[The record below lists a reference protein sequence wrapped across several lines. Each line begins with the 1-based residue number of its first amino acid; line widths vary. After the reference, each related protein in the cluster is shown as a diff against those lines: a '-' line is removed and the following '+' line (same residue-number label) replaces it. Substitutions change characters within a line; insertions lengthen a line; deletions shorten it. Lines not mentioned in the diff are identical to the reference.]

1 MKNKLK
7 EKLKNNKKLILTF
20 ILAFIIIN
28 IVFYINEI
36 TPYGEHTTLKVDFF
50 HQYGPMLKELWYR
63 ITHFKSLFYSYN
75 MSMGLPIFRNFFN
88 YLASPFNII
97 LLFFT
102 EKTIITGY
110 SFVIMLR
117 VSVCAVTF
125 NYFLE
130 QKFKDKKKI
139 YIFLSLLYAFS
150 NYFVS
155 YYWNIMWL
163 DGMVFLPL
171 IVLGIEKIINENK
184 YLLYIISLTI
194 TIISNYYIGY
204 ACCIY
209 SAIYFILYLIY
220 KTELKKLKNKKY
232 LKSTLKKVL
241 IFALSSISV
250 GLLISFFTLPL
261 LKSLSTISATND
273 VWPTSQYYDFSFL
286 EFIVNHLSCIETVT
300 FKTDPTNAPNIS
312 CGIISVFLLL
322 LFIFNNKIKLKTKI
336 IYMLILIM
344 IALCFFI
351 PGLDFILHALHVP
364 NDLPYRYSFLY
375 SFTLIII
382 SAYSLKNIQKLH
394 PLVVIVT
401 YILLSLMLFTFKLL
415 DLNIV
420 TDKVLIINLI
430 LISIYLILYLIMY
443 YDKKTIKYLE
453 YAIILVSGV
462 EIVCNVNYNWIHTD
476 DIKDKYEYYD
486 EIKETANKL
495 DKLEDN
501 NFYRIEKTFST
512 TLNDSS
518 WYNYNG
524 ITTFSSMEYERMAI
538 LHHDLGTNG
547 NLINSYEYVFN
558 TPIYDLMFDLKYILG
573 YVYDKDNYKEIYEN
587 DKFNTYKT
595 NHNSNLLYAV
605 NNNIKDYKL
614 EIDNP
619 ILNQS
624 NFIYLSTGI
633 DNIFDKLNYKN
644 RKIIDVT
651 NGLSLIEYTYD
662 NNYLNNYFY
671 NDCEAEFYII
681 NDTLYYKEDE
691 ILSYINPEYYSS
703 TNQLDEN
710 ILINFINDND
720 KFKILVGSF
729 YNDNDIEI
737 YSINSNK
744 LKEANDLLMQEEV
757 KIESFK
763 DTYIKASVNV
773 NDDKTIYTSIPY
785 DDEFKVYIDGVKVDT
800 FMIADSLLGFDIES
814 GNHTIEI
821 KYQNNF
827 MIIGSIISITTLLA
841 IIFIQKKNNI
851 KMTQN

>member
-1 MKNKLK
+1 MMYMKNKLK
-7 EKLKNNKKLILTF
+7 EKLKNNKKSILSF

-63 ITHFKSLFYSYN
+63 VTHFKSLFYSYN

-117 VSVCAVTF
+117 VSTCAATF

-130 QKFKDKKKI
+130 QKFKDKKSI

-204 ACCIY
+204 TCCIY
-209 SAIYFILYLIY
+209 SAIYFIFYLIY
-220 KTELKKLKNKKY
+220 KTEFKSLKNKKY
-232 LKSTLKKVL
+232 LKSTFKKVL
-241 IFALSSISV
+241 IFTLSSISV
-250 GLLISFFTLPL
+250 GLLISFFALPL

-273 VWPTSQYYDFSFL
+273 VWPTSQYYNFSFL

-336 IYMLILIM
+336 IYMLILISV
-344 IALCFFI
+344 ALCFFI

-375 SFTLIII
+375 SFTLMIIL
-382 SAYSLKNIQKLH
+382 AYSLKNIQKLH
-394 PLVVIVT
+394 PVIVIVT
-401 YILLSLMLFTFKLL
+401 YILLSLMIFTFKLL

-420 TDKVLIINLI
+420 TNKVLIINLI

-486 EIKETANKL
+486 EIKKTVNKL
-495 DKLEDN
+495 DELEDN
-501 NFYRIEKTFST
+501 SFYRIEKTFST

-538 LHHDLGTNG
+538 LHHNLGTNS
-547 NLINSYEYVFN
+547 NLINSYEYIFN

-573 YVYDKDNYKEIYEN
+573 YIYDKDNYKEIYEN
-587 DKFNTYKT
+587 DKYNTYKT

-605 NNNIKDYKL
+605 NNNIKDYTL

-633 DNIFDKLNYKN
+633 NNIFDKLNYKN

-671 NDCEAEFYII
+671 NNCNAEFYII
-681 NDTLYYKEDE
+681 NGTLYYKEDE
-691 ILSYINPEYYSS
+691 ILKYISPEYYSS

-710 ILINFINDND
+710 ILINFINDKD
-720 KFKILVGSF
+720 EFKILVGSY
-729 YNDNDIEI
+729 YNDNDIGI
-737 YSINSNK
+737 YSVNSNK
-744 LKEANDLLMQEEV
+744 LKVANNLLMQEKV

-800 FMIADSLLGFDIES
+800 FMIADSLLGFDIKS

-821 KYQNNF
+821 KYQNNL
-827 MIIGSIISITTLLA
+827 MIVGSVISITTLLV
-841 IIFIQKKNNI
+841 ILYIQKRKR
-851 KMTQN
+851 K

>member
-1 MKNKLK
+1 MKKKLK
-7 EKLKNNKKLILTF
+7 ENKKILITF

-36 TPYGEHTTLKVDFF
+36 TPYGTHTTLKIDFH
-50 HQYGPMLKELWYR
+50 HQYGPMLKEIWYR
-63 ITHFKSLFYSYN
+63 VTHFKSLFYSYN

-117 VSVCAVTF
+117 VSICAAIF

-130 QKFKDKKKI
+130 QKFKDKNNI

-155 YYWNIMWL
+155 YYWNIMWM

-184 YLLYIISLTI
+184 YLLYIASLTI

-204 ACCIY
+204 ICCIY
-209 SAIYFILYLIY
+209 SVIYFILYLIY
-220 KTELKKLKNKKY
+220 KTEFKSLKNKKY
-232 LKSTLKKVL
+232 LKNTFKKIL
-241 IFALSSISV
+241 IFTLSSISV
-250 GLLISFFTLPL
+250 GLLISFFALPL

-273 VWPTSQYYDFSFL
+273 IWPTSQYYDFSFM
-286 EFIVNHLSCIETVT
+286 EFIINHLSCIETVT

-312 CGIISVFLLL
+312 CGIVSISLLL
-322 LFIFNNKIKLKTKI
+322 LFIFNNKIKLKTKV
-336 IYMLILIM
+336 IYILILTI
-344 IALCFFI
+344 ITLCFFI

-375 SFTLIII
+375 SFTLMII
-382 SAYSLKNIQKLH
+382 STYSLKNIKNNN
-394 PLVVIVT
+394 PLIVIVV
-401 YILLSLMLFTFKLL
+401 YIMLVLLLLALKLL
-415 DLNIV
+415 DLSILTNKI
-420 TDKVLIINLI
+420 LLINLI
-430 LISIYLILYLIMY
+430 LITIYFILYLVLYCNI
-443 YDKKTIKYLE
+443 KKIKYLE
-453 YAIILVSGV
+453 YAIILISGI

-486 EIKETANKL
+486 EIKETVNKL
-495 DKLEDN
+495 NKLEDN

-538 LHHDLGTNG
+538 LHHNLGTNG
-547 NLINSYEYVFN
+547 NLINSYEYIFN

-573 YVYDKDNYKEIYEN
+573 YIYDKNNYKEIYEN
-587 DKFNTYKT
+587 DKYNTYKI

-605 NNNIKDYKL
+605 NNNIKDYTL

-633 DNIFDKLNYKN
+633 NNIFDKLNYKN

-671 NDCEAEFYII
+671 NNCDAEFYII
-681 NDTLYYKEDE
+681 NDTLYYKEE
-691 ILSYINPEYYSS
+691 AILNYINSEYYSS

-720 KFKILVGSF
+720 EFKILVGSY

-744 LKEANDLLMQEEV
+744 LKEANNLLMQEEV

-800 FMIADSLLGFDIES
+800 FMIADSLLGFDIKS

-821 KYQNNF
+821 KYQNNL
-827 MIIGSIISITTLLA
+827 MIVGSVISVTTLLV
-841 IIFIQKKNNI
+841 ILYIQKRKS
-851 KMTQN
+851 K

>member
-1 MKNKLK
+1 MMYMKN
-7 EKLKNNKKLILTF
+7 KLKNNKKSILAF

-63 ITHFKSLFYSYN
+63 VTHFKSLFYSYN

-130 QKFKDKKKI
+130 QKFKDKKNI

-171 IVLGIEKIINENK
+171 IILGIEKIINENK

-220 KTELKKLKNKKY
+220 KTEFKSLKNKKY

-241 IFALSSISV
+241 IFTLSSISV
-250 GLLISFFTLPL
+250 GLLISFFALPL
-261 LKSLSTISATND
+261 FKSLSTISATND

-336 IYMLILIM
+336 IYMLILII

-375 SFTLIII
+375 SFTLMIIL
-382 SAYSLKNIQKLH
+382 AYSLKNIQKLH
-394 PLVVIVT
+394 PIIVIIT

-420 TDKVLIINLI
+420 TNKVLIINLI

-462 EIVCNVNYNWIHTD
+462 EIVCNINYNWIHTD

-486 EIKETANKL
+486 EIKETVNKL
-495 DKLEDN
+495 NELEDN

-538 LHHDLGTNG
+538 LHHNLGTNG

-573 YVYDKDNYKEIYEN
+573 YVYDKDNYKKIYEN

-595 NHNSNLLYAV
+595 KHNSKLLYAV
-605 NNNIKDYKL
+605 NKNIKDYTL
-614 EIDNP
+614 EIDKP

-633 DNIFDKLNYKN
+633 NNIFNKLNYKN
-644 RKIIDVT
+644 RKIIDIT
-651 NGLSLIEYTYD
+651 NSLSLIEYTYD

-671 NDCEAEFYII
+671 NDCDAEFYII

-691 ILSYINPEYYSS
+691 ILKYISPEYYSS

-720 KFKILVGSF
+720 EFKILVGSY
-729 YNDNDIEI
+729 YNDNNIEV

-744 LKEANDLLMQEEV
+744 LKEANGLLMQEEV

-785 DDEFKVYIDGVKVDT
+785 DDEFKVYIDGKKVDT

-814 GNHTIEI
+814 GNHIIEI
-821 KYQNNF
+821 KYQNNL
-827 MIIGSIISITTLLA
+827 MIVGSIISITTLLV
-841 IIFIQKKNNI
+841 ILCIQKRKC
-851 KMTQN
+851 K